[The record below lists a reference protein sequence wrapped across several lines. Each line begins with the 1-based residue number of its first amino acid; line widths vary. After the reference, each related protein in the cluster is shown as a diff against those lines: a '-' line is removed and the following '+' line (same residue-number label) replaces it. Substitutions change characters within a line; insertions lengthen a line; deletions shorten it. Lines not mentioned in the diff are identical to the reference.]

1 MREELR
7 TKETE
12 ETMRIKVKKLE
23 AKIKN
28 IERSNKI
35 ELRYAKERARERAEN
50 LVRDKLEKMRDVFIK
65 EVEYITT

>member
-1 MREELR
+1 
-7 TKETE
+7 
-12 ETMRIKVKKLE
+12 MRIKVKKLE

-65 EVEYITT
+65 EVEYITA